1 MAVDP
6 QAGGAGAGNDAN
18 AIEYLADVI
27 VIGGGGSGLA
37 AAIEATTLGRQVIVV
52 EKNPQIGGST
62 IRSIGSISASCT
74 PHQIRKGIKDNPDDH
89 YIDAGK
95 FADAVKK
102 TQWRDFDNH
111 DNLVLRR
118 ILVDNVND
126 TLRWLMSIG
135 VRFFGP
141 TLELPHRKPRMH
153 NVLPNSRAYGYWLE
167 KRARAIGVEIRTGRR
182 AKRLLTD
189 NGRVVGVECLRDD
202 GTPER
207 YRARGGVVLSCGDF
221 SSGRE
226 MKQRYAR
233 PELVNMKSSCN
244 PANTGD
250 GHVMAMEL
258 GAHILNSHMAYAR
271 IRFIAPQKRTLVHML
286 PPWRVLTKFMEY
298 SLEYMPAR
306 LLRPFIMSF
315 LTTVLEAQASLYA
328 NGAILVNARGER
340 FCDELD
346 HPEYKLVEQ
355 PDQYAYIVFD
365 ERLAKRFSQF
375 PYFVS
380 TAPGV
385 AYAYVP
391 DYERSR
397 KDVFRKAPTI
407 AALAQ
412 KLGADPEKLA
422 QSVRE
427 RNASLPAQAG
437 KGGIAADALTI
448 ENGPFYAM
456 GPVSC
461 FAMGT
466 DTGLAINERFQIL
479 REDQKPIPGLFG
491 AGTVALGGLMA
502 EGHGHH
508 LGWAFTSGRLAGRN
522 AAHLANT
529 ADAAPNK

>member
-1 MAVDP
+1 MQADP
-6 QAGGAGAGNDAN
+6 QAADRERVDDAP
-18 AIEYLADVI
+18 ETVADVV

-37 AAIEATTLGRQVIVV
+37 AAIEATTLGRRVIVL
-52 EKNPQIGGST
+52 EKNPAIGGST

-74 PHQIRKGIKDNPDDH
+74 PHQIRKGIQDNPDDH
-89 YIDAGK
+89 FEDACK
-95 FADAVKK
+95 FADAVKN
-102 TQWRDFDNH
+102 TQWRDFRNE

-118 ILVDNVND
+118 ILVNNVNE
-126 TLRWLMSIG
+126 TLRWLLSIG
-135 VRFFGP
+135 VRFHGP
-141 TLELPHRKPRMH
+141 TLEPPHRKPRMH

-167 KRARAIGVEIRTGRR
+167 KRARAVGVDIRTSRR
-182 AKRLLTD
+182 ARRLITED
-189 NGRVVGVECLRDD
+189 GRVVGVECERED
-202 GTPER
+202 GTRER

-258 GAHILNSHMAYAR
+258 GAHILNSHMAFAR
-271 IRFIAPQKRTLVHML
+271 IRFIAPQTRTLVHRL
-286 PPWRVLTKFMEY
+286 PPWRLLTKFMEL
-298 SLEYMPAR
+298 SLEYMPAW

-328 NGAILVNARGER
+328 NGAILVNKRGER
-340 FCDELD
+340 FCNELD
-346 HPEYKLVEQ
+346 HPEFKLVEQ
-355 PDQYAYIVFD
+355 PDQHAYIVFD
-365 ERLAKRFSQF
+365 ERLAKRFSAF
-375 PYFVS
+375 PHFVS

-407 AALAQ
+407 EALAHTLGADPAALAQ
-412 KLGADPEKLA
+412 
-422 QSVRE
+422 SIRE
-427 RNASLPAQAG
+427 RNAELASGAG
-437 KGGIAADALTI
+437 KGGIVADPLTI
-448 ENGPFYAM
+448 ERGPFYAM

-479 REDQKPIPGLFG
+479 RQDKQPIPGLFG

-508 LGWAFTSGRLAGRN
+508 LGWAFTSGRLAGRY

-529 ADAAPNK
+529 ADATSNG

>member
-1 MAVDP
+1 
-6 QAGGAGAGNDAN
+6 
-18 AIEYLADVI
+18 
-27 VIGGGGSGLA
+27 
-37 AAIEATTLGRQVIVV
+37 
-52 EKNPQIGGST
+52 
-62 IRSIGSISASCT
+62 
-74 PHQIRKGIKDNPDDH
+74 
-89 YIDAGK
+89 
-95 FADAVKK
+95 
-102 TQWRDFDNH
+102 
-111 DNLVLRR
+111 
-118 ILVDNVND
+118 
-126 TLRWLMSIG
+126 
-135 VRFFGP
+135 
-141 TLELPHRKPRMH
+141 MH

-167 KRARAIGVEIRTGRR
+167 KRARAIGVDIRTGRR
-182 AKRLLTD
+182 ARHLITRD
-189 NGRVVGVECLRDD
+189 GRVEGVECVRED
-202 GTPER
+202 GTVEH

-258 GAHILNSHMAYAR
+258 GARILNAHMAYAR
-271 IRFIAPQKRTLVHML
+271 IRFIAPQTRTLVHML
-286 PPWRVLTKFMEY
+286 PPWRVLTKFMEF

-315 LTTVLEAQASLYA
+315 LTTVLEAQSSLYA
-328 NGAILVNARGER
+328 NGAILVNKRGER

-346 HPEYKLVEQ
+346 HPEFKLVEQ
-355 PDQYAYIVFD
+355 PDQHAFIVFD
-365 ERLAKRFSQF
+365 ERLARRFSAF

-380 TAPGV
+380 TAPGI

-397 KDVFRKAPTI
+397 RDVFKKAPSI
-407 AALAQ
+407 DALAQ
-412 KLGADPEKLA
+412 LLGADPAALGKSIGEH
-422 QSVRE
+422 
-427 RNASLPAQAG
+427 NASLPANAG
-437 KGGIAADALTI
+437 KNGIAADALTI
-448 ENGPFYAM
+448 ETGPFYAM

-479 REDQKPIPGLFG
+479 RGDNQPVPGLFG

-522 AAHLANT
+522 AAHLANS
-529 ADAAPNK
+529 ADATPKQK